1 MKNIIKETLNK
12 VLIERWSSGF
22 GLDDDQILGLT
33 TSDHQGQQRYYF
45 NKYTNKFV
53 PVILM
58 DKYHIDD
65 FDCDKTHLATAKDSA
80 IKQDLRTD
88 IIKLGQVRARH

>member
-1 MKNIIKETLNK
+1 MKNIIKESLNK
-12 VLIERWSSGF
+12 HLVERWVG
-22 GLDDDQILGLT
+22 GIHLDDDQILGLT
-33 TSDHQGQQRYYF
+33 TSDHQNQQRYYF

-65 FDCDKTHLATAKDSA
+65 FDCNKTHLATAKDSA

-88 IIKLGQVRARH
+88 IIKLGKVRGRH